1 MEEAEAQLCALRK
14 RRERIVAIAQRYT
27 GDELPSS
34 KTQAIGVFTDFRGL
48 RSSDVLWCFV
58 CFRCQRFDPGMTSF
72 ADKSSMCCVELGP
85 TASKNESE

>member
-48 RSSDVLWCFV
+48 RSSNVLWCFV
-58 CFRCQRFDPGMTSF
+58 CFRCQRFDPGMKIF
-72 ADKSSMCCVELGP
+72 ADKSSLCLCGIRP
-85 TASKNESE
+85 NRIKK

>member
-34 KTQAIGVFTDFRGL
+34 KTQAKGGFHRF
-48 RSSDVLWCFV
+48 LWCFV
-58 CFRCQRFDPGMTSF
+58 VFCIFSL
-72 ADKSSMCCVELGP
+72 SNV
-85 TASKNESE
+85 